1 MKSRIDI
8 KNGLL
13 TVALFA
19 VCAFVS
25 LWYMAPGT
33 SPAIPQTM
41 YDVGIFRTI
50 GKCWADG
57 GVPYVD
63 IFDQKGPIL
72 YMIYAFAALI
82 GPSKWP
88 IFIIE
93 CLTLTLSASLFYKT
107 GTTLG
112 CSKCNSRLAAVI
124 VLFATVLFS
133 EMGGTVEEFSLP
145 FELLPLWLIARYLKD
160 NSRPLLWYSFFTG
173 ICFGCVS
180 LIRINDNAIIVGLC
194 LTLAFILV
202 KQKEFKLLIKISL
215 SFLAGLIVALLPFFI
230 YFAANGALFAMLDSV
245 FHVGW
250 LYKLHWDVKFSFPTL
265 HFIIIYS
272 ASIFSLVAALYFAKD
287 RSARIVMSAMA
298 VGFLINIVLNLG
310 GACYL
315 HYAVMFTPFVAAM
328 WFFFKRSRLIVYAA
342 FIVLGAEEIYIDRA
356 GILNRLRSVV
366 FTVSERD
373 PVIDALSFI
382 PLEERDSIYLCGS
395 IGVVDIPLS
404 LGYLPVGKY
413 FFQQY
418 SYGQLSDSLHRDIID
433 DFRESS
439 PLWVISEAEDSEG
452 SLAML
457 KPYMSDYELVT
468 VTREQ
473 VIPYRSEMAVY
484 RKITAAGE

>member
-112 CSKCNSRLAAVI
+112 CSKCNSRAASVIMLFAAV
-124 VLFATVLFS
+124 LLCG
-133 EMGGTVEEFSLP
+133 MGGTVEEFSLP
-145 FELLPLWLIARYLKD
+145 FELLPLWLTARCLKD
-160 NSRPLLWYSFFTG
+160 NSRPLLRYSFFTG

-180 LIRINDNAIIVGLC
+180 LIRINNNAVIVGIC

-215 SFLAGLIVALLPFFI
+215 SFLAGLIVALLPLFI

-245 FHVGW
+245 FHTGW
-250 LYKLHWDVKFSFPTL
+250 LYKLYWDVKYPTIQ
-265 HFIIIYS
+265 FIIIYS
-272 ASIFSLVAALYFAKD
+272 ASFFSLVAACYFAKGK
-287 RSARIVMSAMA
+287 SSRIVMLGLG
-298 VGFLINIVLNLG
+298 VGFMINVIFNIG
-310 GACYL
+310 GAYYL
-315 HYAVMFTPFVAAM
+315 HYAVMLVPFLAVM
-328 WFFFKRSRLIVYAA
+328 CFFFKWGKWY
-342 FIVLGAEEIYIDRA
+342 IYILPI
-356 GILNRLRSVV
+356 ILCGTEFLVDNEDIVNRLRSV
-366 FTVSERD
+366 RYAD
-373 PVIDALSFI
+373 PIQDPMIDCLSFI
-382 PLEERDSIYLCGS
+382 PLDEQCSIYVCGS
-395 IGVVDIPLS
+395 IDSADIPLS
-404 LGYLPVGKY
+404 LGYLPAGKY

-418 SYGQLSDSLHRDIID
+418 SYGRLSKSLYNDIIN
-433 DFRESS
+433 DFRRTS